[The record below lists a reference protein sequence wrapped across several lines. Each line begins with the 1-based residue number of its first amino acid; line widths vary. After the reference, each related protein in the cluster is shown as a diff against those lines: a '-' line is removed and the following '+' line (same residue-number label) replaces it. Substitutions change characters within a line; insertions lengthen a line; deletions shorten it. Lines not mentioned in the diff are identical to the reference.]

1 MEELVLTLLVPPTP
15 FTNKSVDQVSFAIET
30 LLVSPSSDEES
41 DAKHS
46 IACLLACQNHEIA
59 MKIFETKK
67 DQLDSLV
74 NQLKKEEDRTAGAAV
89 LSPERMTIVA
99 SFWLNAS
106 SDKKVC
112 ARLQAEGLPYTL
124 YQFIREENPKD
135 QGRILKDIEEGLLK
149 TLIEL
154 MLKVSA
160 GHA

>member
-1 MEELVLTLLVPPTP
+1 MAVTSESLLNIISLLNCKNDQVQSSNSRAMEELVLTLLVPPTP

-74 NQLKKEEDRTAGAAV
+74 N
-89 LSPERMTIVA
+89 
-99 SFWLNAS
+99 
-106 SDKKVC
+106 
-112 ARLQAEGLPYTL
+112 
-124 YQFIREENPKD
+124 
-135 QGRILKDIEEGLLK
+135 
-149 TLIEL
+149 
-154 MLKVSA
+154 
-160 GHA
+160 